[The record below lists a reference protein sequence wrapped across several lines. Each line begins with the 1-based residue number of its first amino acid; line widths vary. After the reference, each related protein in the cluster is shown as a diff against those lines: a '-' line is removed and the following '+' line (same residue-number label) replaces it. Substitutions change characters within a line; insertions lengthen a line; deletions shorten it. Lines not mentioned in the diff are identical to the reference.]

1 MATQDHTVYDTL
13 SIGFGPASVA
23 LAIALVEH
31 NAGLPSP
38 ADGPA
43 VYSALGGLQ
52 DALGYDS
59 NAAAASAAPASGAS
73 SSGSETAP
81 SSSSSSPP
89 PKQLKACFI
98 ERYDGFKWHPG
109 MMLPGSKMQI
119 SFLKDL
125 ATLRNPQSGY
135 TFLAYLASF
144 RPSRLVSFISLSTFN
159 PSRREFADYLQWCAN
174 KVTGEIGQQGGQVAF
189 GEEVVAVDALRPDE
203 HSEGADVKV
212 LRVTSRRVATG
223 ETTVRFTRNLVV
235 SAGGSPKFPAELNT
249 PELVASQRVVHT
261 AQFLER
267 IDPLLERIVPAAAA
281 TTKKLNRPLRLAV
294 VGAGQS
300 AAECFLHLRSKLA
313 PLLPAGSDAL
323 ERPQVDLLI
332 RSSALRNTD
341 ESQFI
346 NEVFDPSMSQAMFR
360 LGEEERTRVLAEAK
374 NTNYSIVNPRT
385 LEAVY
390 EAMYDQ
396 KIEEDI
402 AARSATG
409 AEDLARDPR
418 LTIRPYTEIREARV
432 ADSTSAL
439 SLTLHNPITHETREV
454 EYDVVVCGTG
464 YNRQAWRTILFP
476 PASSPVATEAERA
489 EDVVPLSELFGVP
502 RAGPAAPPNLRLPE
516 SAFAQFRPT
525 ARRAGSSAGSSAA
538 SESPARYDSPSR
550 HSSISDEGSSAST
563 APTSPPSPRSI
574 AEPKL
579 GAGNAAATRTA
590 SSESQGPDFTVRENY
605 RLDLPTKTAH
615 GAEFKPTVWLQG
627 SCEKTHGISD
637 SLLSVLA
644 VRSGEVVQS
653 MLSEAYFSA

>member
-1 MATQDHTVYDTL
+1 MAMNKDDQVYDTL

-31 NAGLPSP
+31 NAGHPSP

-52 DALGYDS
+52 DALGYDAQA
-59 NAAAASAAPASGAS
+59 AAAASSAPSTSSSASPASQS
-73 SSGSETAP
+73 
-81 SSSSSSPP
+81 
-89 PKQLKACFI
+89 KKNVKACFI

-174 KVTGEIGQQGGQVAF
+174 KVAGEIQQQGGQVAF

-203 HSEGADVKV
+203 HGEGADVKV
-212 LRVTSRRVATG
+212 LRVTSRRLATG
-223 ETTVRFTRNLVV
+223 ETVSRLTRNLVV

-267 IDPLLERIVPAAAA
+267 IDTILERIVPAA
-281 TTKKLNRPLRLAV
+281 TTQNLNRPLRLAV

-313 PLLPAGSDAL
+313 PLLPSAGL

-346 NEVFDPSMSQAMFR
+346 NEVFDPSMSQAVFR
-360 LGEEERTRVLAEAK
+360 LGEEERRRVLGEAK

-390 EAMYDQ
+390 ETMYDQ

-409 AEDLARDPR
+409 AKDLARDPR
-418 LTIRPYTEIREARV
+418 LTIRPYTEIRQAHISE
-432 ADSTSAL
+432 STSAL
-439 SLTLHNPITHETREV
+439 SLTLHNPITHETRQV

-464 YNRQAWRTILFP
+464 YNRQAWRSILFP
-476 PASSPVATEAERA
+476 PASSSIATEAEQND
-489 EDVVPLSELFGVP
+489 EVIPLSEVFAAP
-502 RAGPAAPPNLRLPE
+502 RARASEQSPPDLSLPD
-516 SAFAQFRPT
+516 SAFAQLRPT
-525 ARRAGSSAGSSAA
+525 ARRSGSSATSSASSAA
-538 SESPARYDSPSR
+538 SPSRYDSPSR
-550 HSSISDEGSSAST
+550 HSSISDESGSSVAST
-563 APTSPPSPRSI
+563 APTSPPSPRSL

-579 GAGNAAATRTA
+579 APSGTAAPSDTAAGT
-590 SSESQGPDFTVRENY
+590 ELKVPDFAVKENY
-605 RLDLPTKTAH
+605 RLDLPNKTAS
-615 GAEFKPTVWLQG
+615 GAQFRPTVWLQG

-653 MLSEAYFSA
+653 ILNEAYFPA

>member
-1 MATQDHTVYDTL
+1 MVSQEQIYDTL
-13 SIGFGPASVA
+13 SVGFGPASVA

-38 ADGPA
+38 HDGPA

-52 DALGYDS
+52 DALGYDAQ
-59 NAAAASAAPASGAS
+59 AAAAATTASDGRPAS
-73 SSGSETAP
+73 P
-81 SSSSSSPP
+81 SSPASQPS
-89 PKQLKACFI
+89 KQVKACFI

-174 KVTGEIGQQGGQVAF
+174 KVAGEIQQQGGQVAF
-189 GEEVVAVDALRPDE
+189 GEEVVAVDALRPEE

-212 LRVTSRRVATG
+212 LRVTSRQVATG
-223 ETTVRFTRNLVV
+223 ETITRYTRNLVV
-235 SAGGSPKFPAELNT
+235 SAGGSPKFPAELST

-281 TTKKLNRPLRLAV
+281 QKLNRPLRLAV
-294 VGAGQS
+294 IGAGQS

-313 PLLPAGSDAL
+313 PLLPAGNDAL
-323 ERPQVDLLI
+323 ERPQIDLLI

-360 LGEEERTRVLAEAK
+360 LGEEERTRVLDEAK

-402 AARSATG
+402 AARSAAG
-409 AEDLARDPR
+409 AGDLARDPR
-418 LTIRPYTEIREARV
+418 LTIRPYTEIREARI

-439 SLTLHNPITHETREV
+439 ALTLHNPITHETREV

-476 PASSPVATEAERA
+476 PASSAAAVEAEQA
-489 EDVVPLSELFGVP
+489 EEVVPLSDLFAVR
-502 RAGPAAPPNLRLPE
+502 RAGSASPPKLSLPD
-516 SAFAQFRPT
+516 SVFAQIRPT
-525 ARRAGSSAGSSAA
+525 ARRSGSSSVGSSSASPSTAA
-538 SESPARYDSPSR
+538 NSPTRYDSPSR
-550 HSSISDEGSSAST
+550 HSSISYESTST

-574 AEPKL
+574 VEPKL
-579 GAGNAAATRTA
+579 SAAAAA
-590 SSESQGPDFTVRENY
+590 SKAQTSTGPDFTVKENY
-605 RLDLPTKTAH
+605 RLDLPTKTAS
-615 GAEFKPTVWLQG
+615 GADFKPTVWLQG

-644 VRSGEVVQS
+644 VRSGEVVRS
-653 MLSEAYFSA
+653 MLDEAYFDSA

>member
-1 MATQDHTVYDTL
+1 MVCHGEIYDTL
-13 SIGFGPASVA
+13 SVGFGPASVA

-38 ADGPA
+38 HDGPA
-43 VYSALGGLQ
+43 V
-52 DALGYDS
+52 
-59 NAAAASAAPASGAS
+59 
-73 SSGSETAP
+73 
-81 SSSSSSPP
+81 
-89 PKQLKACFI
+89 KACFI

-174 KVTGEIGQQGGQVAF
+174 KVAGEIQQQGGQVAF
-189 GEEVVAVDALRPDE
+189 GEEVVAVDALRPEE
-203 HSEGADVKV
+203 HDEGADVKV

-223 ETTVRFTRNLVV
+223 ETITRYTRNLVV
-235 SAGGSPKFPAELNT
+235 SAGGSPKFPAELST

-267 IDPLLERIVPAAAA
+267 IDPLLERIVPAAAQ
-281 TTKKLNRPLRLAV
+281 KLNRPLRFAV
-294 VGAGQS
+294 IGGGQS

-313 PLLPAGSDAL
+313 PLLPGGVDTL

-360 LGEEERTRVLAEAK
+360 LGEEERTRVLDEAK

-409 AEDLARDPR
+409 AGDLARDPR
-418 LTIRPYTEIREARV
+418 LTIRPYTEIREARI

-439 SLTLHNPITHETREV
+439 ALTLHNPITHETREV

-476 PASSPVATEAERA
+476 PASSAAAVDAEQTD
-489 EDVVPLSELFGVP
+489 EVVPLSELFAVR
-502 RAGPAAPPNLRLPE
+502 RAGSASPPNLSLPD
-516 SAFAQFRPT
+516 SVFAQLRPT
-525 ARRAGSSAGSSAA
+525 ARRSGSSSVGSSSASSSTAA
-538 SESPARYDSPSR
+538 NSPTRYDSPSR
-550 HSSISDEGSSAST
+550 HSSIST
-563 APTSPPSPRSI
+563 
-574 AEPKL
+574 
-579 GAGNAAATRTA
+579 
-590 SSESQGPDFTVRENY
+590 GPELTVKENY
-605 RLDLPTKTAH
+605 RLDLPTKTAS
-615 GAEFKPTVWLQG
+615 GADFKPTVWLQG

-644 VRSGEVVQS
+644 VRSGEVVRS
-653 MLSEAYFSA
+653 ILDEAYFDSA